1 MGKLIRC
8 ITDNGA
14 VMAVCADTT
23 DIAAESER
31 IHGTSA
37 VITAAMGRLLTAAS
51 IMGNAQKGEKDSL
64 TLRIAGNGPAGTLVA
79 VSDRDGN
86 VRGYMTQPV
95 VELPLNEKGKLDVGG
110 AVGSGT
116 LQVIK
121 DIGLK
126 EPYVGEIPLVSG
138 EIAEDITAYYAESEQ
153 IPTVCALGVLVNPDL
168 SVKCAGGFMIQML
181 PGATDEDITKVE
193 TAIGKMRSVTEMMID
208 GDTPED
214 IIAKALD
221 GFEYEVLWEQEV
233 EYKCNCSRERTK
245 AVLAAVGTDDLREM
259 ADSSDDTEVVCHF
272 CNKKYVFTPSDIEKI
287 ILSKTKK
294 S

>member
-1 MGKLIRC
+1 MGRLIRC

-23 DIAAESER
+23 DIAAKSER

-64 TLRIAGNGPAGTLVA
+64 TIRITGDGPAGTLVA

-86 VRGYMTQPV
+86 VRGYMTEPV
-95 VELPLNEKGKLDVGG
+95 VELPLNAKGKLDVGG
-110 AVGSGT
+110 AVGKGS

-126 EPYVGEIPLVSG
+126 EPYVGEAPLVSG
-138 EIAEDITAYYAESEQ
+138 EIAEDITAYYAVSEQ

-168 SVKCAGGFMIQML
+168 SVNCAGGFMIQLL
-181 PGATDEDITKVE
+181 PGASEDDIEKVE
-193 TAIGKMRSVTEMMID
+193 NAVGKMRSVTEMMRD

-221 GFEYEVLWEQEV
+221 GFKYEVLWEQTV
-233 EYKCNCSRERTK
+233 EYKCNCSRERTES
-245 AVLAAVGTDDLREM
+245 VLAAVGTDDLKEM
-259 ADSSDDTEVVCHF
+259 ADSGENIKVKCHF
-272 CNKKYVFTPSDIEKI
+272 CNKEYVFTSKDIEKI
-287 ILSKTKK
+287 ILSKNQK
-294 S
+294 